1 MREKSFAAT
10 ILEYGKL
17 DCVRTALRRFLLR
30 MTISNPQYEDYYS
43 RYAPRTHGLPPPVP
57 LHDFSRGREFYKKL
71 REPKKVVAPMVDQS
85 ELVISSFRRSANL

>member
-17 DCVRTALRRFLLR
+17 DCARTALRRFLLR
-30 MTISNPQYEDYYS
+30 MTISKPQYEDYYS

-57 LHDFSRGREFYKKL
+57 LHDFPRGREFYKKL
-71 REPKKVVAPMVDQS
+71 GAPKKVVAPMVDQS
-85 ELVISSFRRSANL
+85 ELVISSSRRSANP